1 MADFCMSQVFWSTG
15 AGSSNHEETSPL
27 PGKSDTPPMSVKL
40 EDMDKAL
47 DWWLKKAV
55 ETDAA
60 EARLEAEGRR

>member
-1 MADFCMSQVFWSTG
+1 MSQVFWSTG
-15 AGSSNHEETSPL
+15 HGSSNYEETSPL
-27 PGKSDTPPMSVKL
+27 PGKSDTPPISAKL

-60 EARLEAEGRR
+60 ESRLGDEGTR